1 MGREENHLAW
11 MQGMVED
18 RLPAPAFGAT
28 LELRPIEA
36 SLDRMTFAM
45 PLREWMLNPAG
56 VIHGGALAALLD
68 SAMTL
73 AVIARLDRSRIA
85 TTTTLTTHFVRP
97 LFADGSEVQAV
108 AEVLHCG
115 RTHATARA
123 THRCEGSSRR
133 ARRCRICDR
142 PRAVRRAL
150 TLYEFEARDA
160 ESQISPEIPGNRL
173 AGFDGQLSIVENFRD
188 ARVRGKPLRLVR

>member
-1 MGREENHLAW
+1 MNRERTYSWGDPAELIAAMGGEESHLAW
-11 MQGMVED
+11 MQGMIEG

-36 SLDRMTFAM
+36 SLDRLTFAM

-56 VIHGGALAALLD
+56 GIHGGALAALLD
-68 SAMTL
+68 SVMTL
-73 AVIARLDRSRIA
+73 AVIARLDRSKIA

-97 LFADGSEVQAV
+97 LLADGSEVRAV

-123 THRCEGSSRR
+123 L
-133 ARRCRICDR
+133 
-142 PRAVRRAL
+142 L
-150 TLYEFEARDA
+150 TDA
-160 ESQISPEIPGNRL
+160 QGRL
-173 AGFDGQLSIVENFRD
+173 AAHGDAAFAIVPAPF
-188 ARVRGKPLRLVR
+188 AAP